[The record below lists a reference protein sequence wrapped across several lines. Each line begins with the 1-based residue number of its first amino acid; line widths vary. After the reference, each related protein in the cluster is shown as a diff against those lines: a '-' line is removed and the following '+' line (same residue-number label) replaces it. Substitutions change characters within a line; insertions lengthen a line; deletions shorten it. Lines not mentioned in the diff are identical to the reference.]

1 MESAISAEEFQRF
14 QSQLLDLREEQI
26 QATDM
31 RLRAEARVRH
41 LEEELST
48 ALKLAES
55 YKYDAAHAQD
65 VLQDNKRLREKLLST
80 ESSFQLQS
88 STLRAECHRL
98 TTELDR
104 LELILN
110 KPTQTQSCQ
119 TALGVSSLSDA
130 FVQTDETLDA
140 ITDTDSASSFAIIAE
155 LQSALSV
162 TEVTNSLLTQ
172 TISTLEHK
180 LSELES
186 CVQTDLYGLRSRLSE
201 LVTERSAL
209 LERLRDL
216 EAVITNAAD
225 TERDLRGQ
233 LDLVRSR
240 GEKVNRELRRQLCR
254 LVRAQQSE
262 LEQLSLNRCSV
273 YSSSSSLSS
282 NINSGST
289 TTASNGEL
297 AANHPDT
304 SERKSV
310 DDPVPS
316 GLFSMADF
324 KALIDRMSEV
334 QEENCAFRRRIQRLE
349 SQLAE
354 KSKLIQA
361 ELHTRLVGN
370 SDAPHNRIT
379 HAGISNM
386 KFPGTTISST
396 ATQSAFSWLSLL
408 KPSSTSANLSITN
421 LETINRLKKMC
432 EELITQNM
440 QLSDELDRLRDR
452 N

>member
-31 RLRAEARVRH
+31 RLRAEARVRQ
-41 LEEELST
+41 LEEELCT

-104 LELILN
+104 LELIMN

-119 TALGVSSLSDA
+119 TALCISSSCNA
-130 FVQTDETLDA
+130 FVQTDEIFDA
-140 ITDTDSASSFAIIAE
+140 ITDTDSASSFAVITE

-162 TEVTNSLLTQ
+162 TEITNSLLTQ

-186 CVQTDLYGLRSRLSE
+186 CVQTDLCGLRSKLSE
-201 LVTERSAL
+201 LFIERSTL
-209 LERLRDL
+209 LERLHES

-233 LDLVRSR
+233 LDIVRSR

-262 LEQLSLNRCSV
+262 LEQLSLNRSSV

-282 NINSGST
+282 NMNSGST

-297 AANHPDT
+297 AVNHLDT
-304 SERKSV
+304 ERKSV
-310 DDPVPS
+310 GDPDPS

-334 QEENCAFRRRIQRLE
+334 QEENCTFRRRIQRLE

-354 KSKLIQA
+354 KSKIIQA
-361 ELHTRLVGN
+361 ELHTRLVAN
-370 SDAPHNRIT
+370 SDGSHNPIT
-379 HAGISNM
+379 HAGIPNT
-386 KFPGTTISST
+386 KFPGAAVSS
-396 ATQSAFSWLSLL
+396 AANQSAFSWISLL

-440 QLSDELDRLRDR
+440 QLSDELHRLRDR